1 MPFTTLVAGTVIT
14 ASWANSNVRDQVVTP
29 FASAATRAAAIPAPI
44 TGMLTHR
51 ADGPTFE
58 GYDGTNWAQPASL
71 RVGAIVP
78 RTADVSVTTP
88 ETIADSLTVTLLAG
102 RRYEI
107 VWTGVT
113 YSTSA
118 GDSYAVRLR
127 YAAGAAVTSA
137 GTMIVERSLVCPTNN
152 GATPTTIV
160 WEINGIAAGQTTFG
174 CFLVR
179 TFGGGTIRSSASAD
193 NKTAFYIKDIGV

>member
-1 MPFTTLVAGTVIT
+1 MPFTTLVAGSVIT
-14 ASWANSNVRDQVVTP
+14 ASWANTDVRNQVVTP
-29 FASAATRAAAIPAPI
+29 FASAATRTAAIPAPI

-51 ADGPTFE
+51 ADGPVFE
-58 GYDGTNWAQPASL
+58 GYDGTNWTQPASL
-71 RVGAIVP
+71 KIGGMAP

-88 ETIADSLTVTLLAG
+88 ETIADTFTVTLLAG

-127 YAAGAAVTSA
+127 YAAGATVTSA

-152 GATPTTIV
+152 GATPTTIT